1 LALLSELT
9 GGNPATSLVWFVVLV
24 SANIFTGFT
33 VWCRVL
39 KCPGALSL
47 GAGFFAVACSWVR
60 DAISIGS
67 LDNLLFMAILPH
79 FLARFLLFVRGPKKP
94 RCVVALALTSAALF
108 YAYPEGMVISGL
120 SFLPFLVWRAF
131 KDIRK
136 RRQFTAYTSLVLV
149 VFVLT
154 VPYLGIFCSFLMDQF
169 ETTWGGGRP
178 GANIFAG
185 LLSPAVLP
193 AMFGQASEFNG
204 STFANLNALLPS
216 ILILLI
222 MVAVLYWWLTDRS
235 LLFCLPVLILLALWQ
250 GVVQKYDYGLF
261 KTLFIGSAYWIPAIF
276 VGLNVFGA
284 RFLGRHWLRF
294 QTFFAILLSAW
305 AFWEKRENFDSLPIN
320 DEILMKPYEQLS
332 QIRNLLVLRKRV

>member
-1 LALLSELT
+1 
-9 GGNPATSLVWFVVLV
+9 
-24 SANIFTGFT
+24 
-33 VWCRVL
+33 
-39 KCPGALSL
+39 
-47 GAGFFAVACSWVR
+47 
-60 DAISIGS
+60 
-67 LDNLLFMAILPH
+67 
-79 FLARFLLFVRGPKKP
+79 
-94 RCVVALALTSAALF
+94 
-108 YAYPEGMVISGL
+108 
-120 SFLPFLVWRAF
+120 
-131 KDIRK
+131 
-136 RRQFTAYTSLVLV
+136 
-149 VFVLT
+149 
-154 VPYLGIFCSFLMDQF
+154 
-169 ETTWGGGRP
+169 
-178 GANIFAG
+178 
-185 LLSPAVLP
+185 
-193 AMFGQASEFNG
+193 
-204 STFANLNALLPS
+204 
-216 ILILLI
+216 